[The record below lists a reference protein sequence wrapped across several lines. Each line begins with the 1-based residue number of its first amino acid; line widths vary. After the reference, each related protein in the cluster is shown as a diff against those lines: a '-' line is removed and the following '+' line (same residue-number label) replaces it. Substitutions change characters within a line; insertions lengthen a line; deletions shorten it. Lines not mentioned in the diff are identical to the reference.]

1 MLGKD
6 SDRNEYW
13 LYKEENGKLFVKK
26 FEVKKADSK
35 KLDGG

>member
-13 LYKEENGKLFVKK
+13 FYKEETGKLFIKK
-26 FEVKKADSK
+26 FEVIEPKIK
-35 KLDGG
+35 